1 MSITITQLSTQFID
15 IMTSDTD
22 VDDTVRIDITQQPS
36 TIHFIEVINGIS
48 STAIWLKLFDTTE
61 VTLGTTQP
69 VFIMKVAASATEQL
83 VIPDGMAFASGISY
97 AATNT
102 GGDQAGSSMGAL
114 SGQISLKLIT
124 S

>member
-1 MSITITQLSTQFID
+1 MAITITQLSTQFID

>member
-1 MSITITQLSTQFID
+1 MAITITQLSTQFID
-15 IMTSDTD
+15 IMTSDTN

-36 TIHFIEVINGIS
+36 TIHLIEVINGIS

>member
-1 MSITITQLSTQFID
+1 
-15 IMTSDTD
+15 MTSDTD

>member
-1 MSITITQLSTQFID
+1 MAITITQLSTQFID

-69 VFIMKVAASATEQL
+69 QFIMKVAAGATEQL

-102 GGDQAGSSMGAL
+102 SGDQAGSSMGAL

>member
-1 MSITITQLSTQFID
+1 MAITITQLSTQFID

-69 VFIMKVAASATEQL
+69 QFIMKVAAGATEQL
-83 VIPDGMAFASGISY
+83 VIADGMAFASGISTKQVV
-97 AATNT
+97 AWAHC
-102 GGDQAGSSMGAL
+102 L
-114 SGQISLKLIT
+114 VRFL
-124 S
+124 

>member
-1 MSITITQLSTQFID
+1 MAITITQLSTQFID

-83 VIPDGMAFASGISY
+83 VIPDGMAFASAISY

-102 GGDQAGSSMGAL
+102 SGDQAGSSMGAL

>member
-1 MSITITQLSTQFID
+1 MAITITQLSTQFID
-15 IMTSDTD
+15 IMMSDTD
-22 VDDTVRIDITQQPS
+22 VDDTVRVDITQQPS
-36 TIHFIEVINGIS
+36 TIHFIEVINGIG

-102 GGDQAGSSMGAL
+102 SGDQAGSSMGAL